1 MYAIVNTSTQ
11 AIQFY
16 YTFAAASV
24 ACAAYNVQ
32 PNTKVYIINF
42 SESQIEQL

>member
-1 MYAIVNTSTQ
+1 MYAIVNTATQ

-24 ACAAYNVQ
+24 ACAAYPVQ
-32 PNTKVYIINF
+32 ANHSVYIIDF
-42 SESQIEQL
+42 AAAQIEQL

>member
-1 MYAIVNTSTQ
+1 MYAIVNTATQ

-16 YTFAAASV
+16 HTFAAASV

-32 PNTKVYIINF
+32 PNTRVYIIDF
-42 SESQIEQL
+42 AASQIEQL

>member
-1 MYAIVNTSTQ
+1 MYAIVNTATQ

-16 YTFAAASV
+16 HTFAAASV

-32 PNTKVYIINF
+32 PTHRVYIIDF
-42 SESQIEQL
+42 AAAQIEQL

>member
-1 MYAIVNTSTQ
+1 MYAIVNTATQ

-16 YTFAAASV
+16 HTFAAASV

-32 PNTKVYIINF
+32 PNTRVYIIDF
-42 SESQIEQL
+42 ASAQIEQL